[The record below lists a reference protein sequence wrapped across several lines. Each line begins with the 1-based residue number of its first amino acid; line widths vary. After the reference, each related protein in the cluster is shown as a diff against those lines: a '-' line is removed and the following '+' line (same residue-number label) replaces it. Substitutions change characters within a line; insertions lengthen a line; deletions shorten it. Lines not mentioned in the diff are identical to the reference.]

1 MRSNLD
7 GFFASLTDKLVFIE
21 MENKQILDKFGDVD
35 KEFMVPVF
43 SKDIVKM
50 ATSDEHG
57 ITTMEITEA
66 ILYLMGI
73 DSKFKYNSQYMHFL
87 ESNLENPEALCSAL
101 AKVKYDNKSYKDALI
116 YLRAGM
122 LMDDDNIGIIYNY
135 AHICKEYLM
144 DIDDLDLK
152 KLLLKES
159 QEYFEAVLDIDNS
172 NYLANYQLAYFKINN
187 GEIEEAV
194 EHLKSVVENADDNE
208 IVEEARNIIMKL
220 NVGETIEKVE
230 ALIDELQLEEALELL
245 EALPEVQDDK
255 DLAFRINYAKG
266 FCLKAFSE
274 FEDAIEAYEKALLIN
289 NTNTL
294 LLCEL
299 GICYAYIG
307 EFQQA
312 LEFYMSALDIE
323 PRSIEIMSNISIV
336 YLNMRDID
344 NAKLYIKKAMEIDPD
359 DEIIDSTVKEIRKL
373 EDSMK

>member
-7 GFFASLTDKLVFIE
+7 GFFAALTDKLVFIE
-21 MENKQILDKFGDVD
+21 LENELILEKFGDVD

-50 ATSDEHG
+50 ATSDENG
-57 ITTMEITEA
+57 ITTMEIIEA
-66 ILYLMGI
+66 ILYLIGV
-73 DSKFKYNSQYMHFL
+73 DGQFKYNAQYLHFL
-87 ESNLENPEALCSAL
+87 KNNLEKPEALCATL
-101 AKVKYDNKSYKDALI
+101 AKAKYDNKNYKDALI

-122 LMDDDNIGIIYNY
+122 LLDDNNIGIIYNY

-144 DIDDLDLK
+144 DIEDLELK

-159 QEYFEAVLDIDNS
+159 QEYFEAVLDIDNT
-172 NYLANYQLAYFKINN
+172 NYLANYQLAYFKINQ
-187 GEIEEAV
+187 GEIEEAI

-220 NVGETIEKVE
+220 NVEETLEKVE
-230 ALIDELQLEEALELL
+230 ALMEELQLEEALELL
-245 EALPEVQDDK
+245 ETLPDVQEEK
-255 DLAFRINYAKG
+255 ELSFRINYAKG

-274 FEDAIEAYEKALLIN
+274 FDEAIEAYEKALLID

-323 PRSIEIMSNISIV
+323 PKSIEIMSNISII
-336 YLNMRDID
+336 YLNMRDIE
-344 NAKLYIKKAMEIDPD
+344 NAKLYIKKVMEIDPD